1 MHEFIIDKCEL
12 ISESIIAV
20 ENYCSNIHS
29 SADFKKDKIGQLHLD
44 AIMMR
49 LQVIG
54 ENIKKISKLQN
65 DFFNSVL
72 HYDTTDIIRFRD
84 FISHHYEKT
93 DSDIVFDICKN
104 EIPLLKEKINNF
116 LKEQSGK

>member
-20 ENYCSNIHS
+20 ENYGSNIHS
-29 SADFKKDKIGQLHLD
+29 SADFKKDKTEQLHLD

-54 ENIKKISKLQN
+54 ENIKKISKIQN
-65 DFFNSVL
+65 DFFSSVL

-93 DSDIVFDICKN
+93 DSAIVFDICKN

-116 LKEQSGK
+116 LKEQSG